1 MLSEGKEVGVR
12 SLALDMENF
21 DKQSVNELFYPKL
34 LWGIFDLGMAAYR
47 LRSLYYSLTE
57 A

>member
-21 DKQSVNELFYPKL
+21 DKQSVNELLP
-34 LWGIFDLGMAAYR
+34 
-47 LRSLYYSLTE
+47 
-57 A
+57 